1 MFESHVETC
10 PMLLDLV
17 AILAECLGRLGW
29 RVQWIITGEE
39 PSGTPVECEE
49 GEWKLDGVI

>member
-10 PMLLDLV
+10 PMLK
-17 AILAECLGRLGW
+17 CLGRLGW
-29 RVQWIITGEE
+29 HVQWIITGEE